1 MGKSHKKRPRVRPEP
16 KFVELLC
23 NVFAVLGVVVGVVL
37 VLWYWPQL
45 PATIP
50 THFNAAGEADG
61 WGAKSMLWLLPGI
74 SVVLVLSMVL
84 LQRVP
89 WIANTPIAI
98 DESNAQRQYGLIVR
112 LLSVLGLCVS
122 AIFLLILVETIAVA
136 LGGRGP
142 LGAWMLPVL
151 IVPTIGS
158 IAWYLV
164 AALRSPPAVSSGNVE
179 DADQLSSDA

>member
-1 MGKSHKKRPRVRPEP
+1 LV
-16 KFVELLC
+16 C
-23 NVFAVLGVVVGVVL
+23 NVLAVVGVLAGVAM

-61 WGAKSMLWLLPGI
+61 WGSKGMLWMLPGI
-74 SVVLVLSMVL
+74 SVVLVAGMLA

-98 DESNAQRQYGLIVR
+98 DETNAQRQYGLIVR

-122 AIFLLILVETIAVA
+122 AIFLLIVIETIVVA
-136 LGGRGP
+136 LGGQGP
-142 LGAWMLPVL
+142 MGAWMLPVL
-151 IVPTIGS
+151 IVPTIGG
-158 IAWYLV
+158 IVWYFV
-164 AALRSPPAVSSGNVE
+164 AALRSPPSVSAHGVD